1 MVEIL
6 HKNMVTR
13 MTKITLQ
20 KGVRHISVA
29 LVLFMALV
37 SCSDTTKVHSFTVSG
52 RVYLNL
58 ENNDTGEH
66 LYDFAGVE
74 VSLYEQAYY
83 DSSMAQI
90 SVLYP
95 LIGAAGGQIS
105 SFDVS
110 EQTPIVIAQT
120 KADGTFE
127 LHGVKAGTY
136 NIVFNKIGWGDIYIY
151 SMHIDKD
158 TTIEHITMFPVIE
171 VPSIAETE
179 YTFKHNHTYSIAAST
194 IFEHNCIFEGG
205 SRILVAPSARLDFLG
220 DVQFDGDNAFTHF
233 TGSTEALL
241 AKDYKWGGLRFVND
255 NVVIEKVILSG
266 ASTGISLMGS
276 NSAIRNSVFKQVTNG
291 IYAPSDHS
299 YFEFCTFRNISA
311 RAIVYNQASGSDS
324 IKHVIKYSIF
334 ENCNE
339 GLRTLGQAV
348 SITDNVFIKN
358 GVAIGSFSGYHEIEH
373 NVFDMNST
381 AILIQGCS
389 ITIRQNEFFDNI
401 YSNQLLPAY
410 YTTSSVPVFTDNNF
424 FQSSNYAIY
433 ITPHP
438 LPGDID
444 ATLNYWDYQYIS
456 EILYDRYDNP
466 QITEAINY
474 TPQRN
479 TPISSA
485 GIRTPGRR

>member
-95 LIGAAGGQIS
+95 LIGAAGGQDVC
-105 SFDVS
+105 FDVA
-110 EQTPIVIAQT
+110 EHTAITTTQT
-120 KADGTFE
+120 KADGTYE
-127 LHGVKAGTY
+127 LRGVEAGTY
-136 NIVFNKIGWGDIYIY
+136 NVVFSKVGWGDIYIY
-151 SMHIDKD
+151 AIHVDGD
-158 TTIEHITMFPVIE
+158 TRIEQITMFPVIE
-171 VPSIAETE
+171 VPSMVETE
-179 YTFKHNHTYSIAAST
+179 FTFKPNHTYIIAAST
-194 IFEHNCIFEGG
+194 IFTNKCIFEGG
-205 SRILVAPSARLDFLG
+205 SRIRIRPNAYIDFMG
-220 DVQFDGDNAFTHF
+220 MVQFDGNNSFTYF
-233 TGSTEALL
+233 IDSSETKL
-241 AKDYKWGGLRFVND
+241 AQNYKWEGLRFVHD
-255 NVVIEKVILSG
+255 NIIIEKVLIKG
-266 ASTGISLMGS
+266 ANTGISLMGS
-276 NSAIRNSVFKQVTNG
+276 NSTIRNSVFEQLING
-291 IYAPSDHS
+291 IYAPSDFS

-311 RAIVYNQASGSDS
+311 RAVLYNQTSGSDS
-324 IKHVIKYSIF
+324 IKHVIKYSLF
-334 ENCNE
+334 VNCNE

-348 SITDNVFIKN
+348 SITDNMFMGN
-358 GVAIGSFSGYHEIEH
+358 GVAIVSFSGYHEIEH
-373 NVFDMNST
+373 NVFDLNDT
-381 AILIQGCS
+381 AIMIQGCT
-389 ITIRQNEFFDNI
+389 ITIRQNEFYDNM

-410 YTTSSVPVFTDNNF
+410 YTTSSVPIFRDNNF
-424 FQSSNYAIY
+424 YQSSNYAIY
-433 ITPHP
+433 ISPHP

-444 ATLNYWDYQYIS
+444 ATLNYWEHQDVS
-456 EILYDRYDNP
+456 ELLYDKYDNP
-466 QITEAINY
+466 QTTVAINY
-474 TPQRN
+474 IPQRN